1 MRKYY
6 MLLLI
11 IYYFV
16 FVSVQETMLN
26 LKKSIIMDTK
36 KILVLECV
44 AAKLQIS
51 SQELAQWL
59 ENRNQAQQFAAKAS
73 FDYKLQGFVIL
84 TEAVTDLAEDIKKK
98 AASDAQSWSGH

>member
-1 MRKYY
+1 

-51 SQELAQWL
+51 PQELAQWL
-59 ENRNQAQQFAAKAS
+59 ENRKQAQQLAAKAS
-73 FDYKLQGFVIL
+73 FEDKLQGFVIL

>member
-1 MRKYY
+1 
-6 MLLLI
+6 MLTEEKRLLRMF
-11 IYYFV
+11 YLL
-16 FVSVQETMLN
+16 SETEGY
-26 LKKSIIMDTK
+26 KKASE
-36 KILVLECV
+36 L

-73 FDYKLQGFVIL
+73 FDDKLQGFVIL

>member
-36 KILVLECV
+36 KILVLE
-44 AAKLQIS
+44 
-51 SQELAQWL
+51 
-59 ENRNQAQQFAAKAS
+59 AS
-73 FDYKLQGFVIL
+73 FDDKLQGFVIL

>member
-36 KILVLECV
+36 KFMFLNALLPNFKSAPKNWLNGLRIAIRLN
-44 AAKLQIS
+44 S
-51 SQELAQWL
+51 SRRKHRLMI
-59 ENRNQAQQFAAKAS
+59 NFK
-73 FDYKLQGFVIL
+73 
-84 TEAVTDLAEDIKKK
+84 DLL
-98 AASDAQSWSGH
+98 S